1 MSLIDVDRLLAEIT
15 AEQPCGEDLEYDAAF
30 TELEIAAQAK
40 AEQEFGDTLVEAEE
54 PDWAEVED
62 KALAVLQQSKDLRA
76 AMHLT
81 RSLLKTEGLAGL
93 NQGLELFRGYV
104 EQYWD
109 SVHPQLDPED
119 DNDPTMRV
127 NILKSLADED
137 TMLRP
142 IRTAPLT
149 DSRVVGR
156 FSLRD
161 IAIANGE
168 LPPPENAEEGPADMT
183 TIEAAFQDTDPE
195 RLQALA
201 DAVRE
206 SMEHVTSI
214 ESTVTDAVEAGAGP
228 DLSDLG
234 KVLKEVRSAL
244 AARLGGDED
253 EEEAADE
260 ELEEGLAGAGAD
272 GGGGAISG
280 AVKNPNDVIRMLDK
294 ILDYYARSEP
304 SSPLPLL
311 LQRAK
316 RLVSKDFMAIMRDI
330 APDGVGQAS
339 TVGGISEDED

>member
-1 MSLIDVDRLLAEIT
+1 MGLINVENLLAELT
-15 AEQPCGEDLEYDAAF
+15 AEQPCGEDMEYDVAF
-30 TELEIAAQAK
+30 TELEIAAQGK
-40 AEQEFGDTLVEAEE
+40 AEQEYGDTLVEAEE

-62 KALAVLQQSKDLRA
+62 KALAVLQQSKDMRA

-81 RSLLKTEGLAGL
+81 LSLLKTEGLVGL
-93 NQGLELFRGYV
+93 SQGLELFRGYV

-109 SVHPQLDPED
+109 SVHPQLDPDD

-127 NILKSLADED
+127 NVLRSLADED
-137 TMLRP
+137 TMLRA

-149 DSRVVGR
+149 DSRVAGR

-161 IAIANGE
+161 IAVANGE
-168 LPPPENAEEGPADMT
+168 LPPPENAEDGPADMT
-183 TIEAAFQDTDPE
+183 IIEAAFQDTDPE

-206 SMEHVTSI
+206 SMEHVASI

-234 KVLKEVRSAL
+234 KTLKKVHSAL
-244 AARLGGDED
+244 AERLGGD

-260 ELEEGLAGAGAD
+260 ELEEGLAEAEPSAGA
-272 GGGGAISG
+272 GGAISG

-316 RLVSKDFMAIMRDI
+316 RLVSKDFMTIMKDI

-339 TVGGISEDED
+339 TIGGISEDDD

>member
-1 MSLIDVDRLLAEIT
+1 MGLINVENLLAELT
-15 AEQPCGEDLEYDAAF
+15 AEQPCGEDMEYDVAF
-30 TELEIAAQAK
+30 TELEIAAQGK
-40 AEQEFGDTLVEAEE
+40 AEQEYGDTLVEAEE

-62 KALAVLQQSKDLRA
+62 KALAVLQQSKDMRA

-81 RSLLKTEGLAGL
+81 LSLLKTEGLVGL
-93 NQGLELFRGYV
+93 SQGLELFRGYV

-109 SVHPQLDPED
+109 SVHPQLDPDD

-127 NILKSLADED
+127 NVLRSLADED
-137 TMLRP
+137 TMLRA

-149 DSRVVGR
+149 DSRVAGR

-183 TIEAAFQDTDPE
+183 IIEAAFQDTDPE

-206 SMEHVTSI
+206 SMEHVASI

-234 KVLKEVRSAL
+234 KTLKKVHSAL
-244 AARLGGDED
+244 AERLGGD

-260 ELEEGLAGAGAD
+260 ELEEGLAEAGPSAGA
-272 GGGGAISG
+272 GGAISG

-316 RLVSKDFMAIMRDI
+316 RLVSKDFMTIMKDI

-339 TVGGISEDED
+339 TIGGISEDDD

>member
-1 MSLIDVDRLLAEIT
+1 MGLINVDDLLAELT
-15 AEQPCGEDLEYDAAF
+15 AEQPCGEDMEYDVAF
-30 TELEIAAQAK
+30 TELEIAAQGK
-40 AEQEFGDTLVEAEE
+40 AEQEYGETLVEAEE

-62 KALAVLQQSKDLRA
+62 KALAVLQQSKDMRA

-81 RSLLKTEGLAGL
+81 LSLLKTEGLVGL
-93 NQGLELFRGYV
+93 SQGLELFRGYV

-109 SVHPQLDPED
+109 SVHPQLDPDD

-127 NILKSLADED
+127 NVLRSLADED
-137 TMLRP
+137 TMLRA

-149 DSRVVGR
+149 DSRVAGR

-161 IAIANGE
+161 IAVANGE
-168 LPPPENAEEGPADMT
+168 LPPPENAEDGPADMT
-183 TIEAAFQDTDPE
+183 IIEAAFQDTDPE

-206 SMEHVTSI
+206 SMEHVASI

-234 KVLKEVRSAL
+234 KTLKKVHSAL
-244 AARLGGDED
+244 AERLGGD

-260 ELEEGLAGAGAD
+260 ELEEGLAEAGPSAGA
-272 GGGGAISG
+272 GGAISG

-316 RLVSKDFMAIMRDI
+316 RLVSKDFMTIMKDI

-339 TVGGISEDED
+339 TIGGISEDDD

>member
-1 MSLIDVDRLLAEIT
+1 MGLINVDDLLAEIT
-15 AEQPCGEDLEYDAAF
+15 AEQPCGEDMEYDVAF
-30 TELEIAAQAK
+30 TELEIAAQGK
-40 AEQEFGDTLVEAEE
+40 AEQEYGDTLVEAEE
-54 PDWAEVED
+54 PDWAEVEE

-81 RSLLKTEGLAGL
+81 RSLLKTEGLFGL
-93 NQGLELFRGYV
+93 NQGLALFRGYV
-104 EQYWD
+104 ERYWD
-109 SVHPQLDPED
+109 SVHPQLDPDD

-127 NILKSLADED
+127 NVLKSLADDD
-137 TMLRP
+137 TMLRAV
-142 IRTAPLT
+142 RTAPLT

-168 LPPPENAEEGPADMT
+168 LPPPENAGEGPADMT
-183 TIEAAFQDTDPE
+183 IIEAAFQDTDPE

-234 KVLKEVRSAL
+234 KMLKKAHSAL
-244 AARLGGDED
+244 AARLGGD

-260 ELEEGLAGAGAD
+260 ELEEGLAEVGPGAGA
-272 GGGGAISG
+272 GGGAISG

-316 RLVSKDFMAIMRDI
+316 RLVSKDFMTIMKDI
-330 APDGVGQAS
+330 APDGVSQAS
-339 TVGGISEDED
+339 TVGGISEDDD

>member
-1 MSLIDVDRLLAEIT
+1 MGLINVDDLLAEIT
-15 AEQPCGEDLEYDAAF
+15 AEQPCGEDMEYDVAF
-30 TELEIAAQAK
+30 TELEIAAQGK
-40 AEQEFGDTLVEAEE
+40 AEQEYGDTLVEAEE
-54 PDWAEVED
+54 PDWAEVEE

-81 RSLLKTEGLAGL
+81 RSLLKTEGLFGL
-93 NQGLELFRGYV
+93 NQGLALFRGYV
-104 EQYWD
+104 ERYWD
-109 SVHPQLDPED
+109 SVHPQLDPDD

-127 NILKSLADED
+127 NVLKSLADDD
-137 TMLRP
+137 TMLRAV
-142 IRTAPLT
+142 RTAPLT

-168 LPPPENAEEGPADMT
+168 LPPPENAGEGPADMT
-183 TIEAAFQDTDPE
+183 IIEAAFQDTDPE

-234 KVLKEVRSAL
+234 KMLKKAHSAL
-244 AARLGGDED
+244 AARLGGDE
-253 EEEAADE
+253 EE
-260 ELEEGLAGAGAD
+260 AGAGA
-272 GGGGAISG
+272 GGGAISG

-316 RLVSKDFMAIMRDI
+316 RLVSKDFMTIMKDI
-330 APDGVGQAS
+330 APDGVSQAS
-339 TVGGISEDED
+339 TVGGISEDDD

>member
-1 MSLIDVDRLLAEIT
+1 MGLINVDDLLAEIT
-15 AEQPCGEDLEYDAAF
+15 AEQPCGEDMEYDVAF
-30 TELEIAAQAK
+30 TELEIAAQGK
-40 AEQEFGDTLVEAEE
+40 AEQEYGDTLVEAEE
-54 PDWAEVED
+54 PDWAEVEE

-81 RSLLKTEGLAGL
+81 RSLLKTEGLVGL
-93 NQGLELFRGYV
+93 SQGLELFRGYV
-104 EQYWD
+104 ERYWD
-109 SVHPQLDPED
+109 SVHPQLDPDD

-127 NILKSLADED
+127 NVFRSLADED
-137 TMLRP
+137 TMLRA
-142 IRTAPLT
+142 IRAAPLT

-168 LPPPENAEEGPADMT
+168 LPPPENAGEGPADMT
-183 TIEAAFQDTDPE
+183 IIEAAFQDTDPE

-234 KVLKEVRSAL
+234 KTLKKAHSAL
-244 AARLGGDED
+244 AERLGGD

-260 ELEEGLAGAGAD
+260 ELEEGLAEAGPSAGAGA
-272 GGGGAISG
+272 GAISG

-316 RLVSKDFMAIMRDI
+316 RLVSKDFMTIMKDI
-330 APDGVGQAS
+330 APDGVSQAS
-339 TVGGISEDED
+339 TVGGISEDDD

>member
-1 MSLIDVDRLLAEIT
+1 MGLINVDDLLAEIT
-15 AEQPCGEDLEYDAAF
+15 AEQPCGEDMEYDVAF
-30 TELEIAAQAK
+30 TELEIAAQGK
-40 AEQEFGDTLVEAEE
+40 AEQEYGDTLVEAEE
-54 PDWAEVED
+54 PDWAEVEE

-81 RSLLKTEGLAGL
+81 RSLLKTEGLIGL
-93 NQGLELFRGYV
+93 CQGLELFRGYV
-104 EQYWD
+104 ERYWD
-109 SVHPQLDPED
+109 SVHPQLDPDD

-127 NILKSLADED
+127 NVFRSLADED
-137 TMLRP
+137 TMLRA

-149 DSRVVGR
+149 DSRVIGR

-161 IAIANGE
+161 IAVANGE
-168 LPPPENAEEGPADMT
+168 LPPPENAEEGPADIT
-183 TIEAAFQDTDPE
+183 IIEAAFQDTDPE

-206 SMEHVTSI
+206 SMEHVASI

-234 KVLKEVRSAL
+234 KTLKKMHSAL
-244 AARLGGDED
+244 AERLGGD

-260 ELEEGLAGAGAD
+260 ELEEGLAEVEPGAGA
-272 GGGGAISG
+272 GGGAISG

-316 RLVSKDFMAIMRDI
+316 RLVSKDFMTIMKDI
-330 APDGVGQAS
+330 APDGVSQAS
-339 TVGGISEDED
+339 TVGGISEDDD

>member
-1 MSLIDVDRLLAEIT
+1 MGLINVDDLLAEIT
-15 AEQPCGEDLEYDAAF
+15 AEQPCGEDMEYDVEF
-30 TELEIAAQAK
+30 TELEIAAQGK
-40 AEQEFGDTLVEAEE
+40 AEQEYGETLVEAEE
-54 PDWAEVED
+54 PDWAEVEE

-81 RSLLKTEGLAGL
+81 RSLLKTEGLIGL
-93 NQGLELFRGYV
+93 SQGLELFRGYV
-104 EQYWD
+104 ERYWD
-109 SVHPQLDPED
+109 SVHPQLDPDD

-127 NILKSLADED
+127 NVFRSLADED
-137 TMLRP
+137 TILRA

-168 LPPPENAEEGPADMT
+168 LPPPENAGEGPADMT
-183 TIEAAFQDTDPE
+183 IIEAAFQDTDPE

-206 SMEHVTSI
+206 SMEHVASI
-214 ESTVTDAVEAGAGP
+214 ESSVTDAVEAGAGP

-234 KVLKEVRSAL
+234 KTLKKVRSAL
-244 AARLGGDED
+244 AERLGGD

-260 ELEEGLAGAGAD
+260 VLEEGSVEAGPGAGA
-272 GGGGAISG
+272 GGAISG

-294 ILDYYARSEP
+294 ILDYYTRSEP

-316 RLVSKDFMAIMRDI
+316 RLVSKDFMTIMKDI
-330 APDGVGQAS
+330 APDGVSQAS
-339 TVGGISEDED
+339 TIGGISEDDD

>member
-1 MSLIDVDRLLAEIT
+1 MGLIDVDRLLDEIT
-15 AEQPCGEDLEYDAAF
+15 AEQPCGEDLEYDDAF
-30 TELEIAAQAK
+30 TELEIAAKGK
-40 AEQEFGDTLVEAEE
+40 AEQEFGDTLIEAEE

-62 KALAVLQQSKDLRA
+62 KAMAVLHLSKDLRV
-76 AMHLT
+76 AMHLV
-81 RSLLKTEGLAGL
+81 RSLLKTEGLDGL
-93 NQGLELFRGYV
+93 NQGLELIRGYV

-137 TMLRP
+137 IMLRA
-142 IRTAPLT
+142 IRTSPLT

-183 TIEAAFQDTDPE
+183 TIEAAFLDTDPE
-195 RLQALA
+195 RLQTLA

-206 SMEHVTSI
+206 SMEHVTCI
-214 ESTVTDAVEAGAGP
+214 ESTVTDVVEAGAGP

-234 KVLKEVRSAL
+234 KALKEVHSAL
-244 AARLGGDED
+244 AARLGGGEG
-253 EEEAADE
+253 EAAEE
-260 ELEEGLAGAGAD
+260 ELEEGIAEAGPD
-272 GGGGAISG
+272 TGGGAISG
-280 AVKNPNDVIRMLDK
+280 AVRNRNDVIRMLDK
-294 ILDYYARSEP
+294 IIDYYAHSEP

-316 RLVSKDFMAIMRDI
+316 RLVSKDFMTILRDI

-339 TVGGISEDED
+339 TAGGISEDEYEK